1 MNSNRIKT
9 FILMSMFAIVV
20 IAGCVYAGRVEY
32 ADSILSGMSFE
43 KYQYIHDRIAP
54 ASQYEV
60 AKEYME
66 HQEYYDSKN
75 Y

>member
-1 MNSNRIKT
+1 MNSGRIT
-9 FILMSMFAIVV
+9 RFILKWMSVIVV

-32 ADSILSGMSFE
+32 ADSILSGMSLK

-60 AKEYME
+60 AKEYMK

-75 Y
+75 H